1 MIRTVLLAHLH
12 SFSVREGDVVK
23 KGQKL
28 GVLGDTGYSF
38 GAHLHLT
45 VFDRPVSRWMYQ
57 SEIPQLGGSKE
68 LTEELAGLPI
78 FLTYKGEDRER
89 RITTAY
95 GDVYDGG
102 VRHWGIDMYDKGQ
115 GLPDINWPYE
125 FDGIVTARRDFGEGR
140 WGKALLIQ
148 ADDKPTE
155 KETEGFYVVKS
166 GDTLW
171 EIAKKFST
179 TVRMLVHLNKI
190 ENPDRIY
197 PGQKIMLPGVF
208 YLVQHGDTLSEI
220 AAQYGTTY
228 QELARRNGIDNPNLI
243 YPGQQIKVK

>member
-1 MIRTVLLAHLH
+1 MWQA
-12 SFSVREGDVVK
+12 
-23 KGQKL
+23 
-28 GVLGDTGYSF
+28 
-38 GAHLHLT
+38 
-45 VFDRPVSRWMYQ
+45 
-57 SEIPQLGGSKE
+57 EIPSLGGSKK
-68 LTEELAGLPI
+68 LTEELAAMPG
-78 FLTYKGEDRER
+78 FLKYNGVDRKR
-89 RITTAY
+89 RITTHY
-95 GDVYDGG
+95 SDIYDGG
-102 VRHWGIDMYDKGQ
+102 VRHWGIDLVDVGA
-115 GLPDINWPYE
+115 GLPGIYWPYDFE
-125 FDGIVTARRDFGEGR
+125 GVVVARRDFGSGR

-208 YLVQHGDTLSEI
+208 YLVQHGDTLSGI
-220 AAQYGTTY
+220 AKEYGTTY
-228 QELARRNGIDNPNLI
+228 QELAKINSIENPNLI
-243 YPGQQIKVK
+243 FVGQKLKIK